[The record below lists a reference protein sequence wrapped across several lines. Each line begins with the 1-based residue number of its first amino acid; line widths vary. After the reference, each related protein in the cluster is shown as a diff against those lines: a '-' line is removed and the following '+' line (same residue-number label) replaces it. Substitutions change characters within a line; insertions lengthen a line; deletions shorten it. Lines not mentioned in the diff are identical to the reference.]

1 MAKVWFVRR
10 RGGVWI
16 APGGVPFRERP
27 LADLIFP
34 LDLGTHRLLGERV
47 TPTPELPADDP
58 AKLEKVFVEVVAED
72 LRGYEFSG
80 YQQGFYDSP
89 YSPAVVA
96 RKLG

>member
-16 APGGVPFRERP
+16 APGGAPFCERP
-27 LADLIFP
+27 LSSLIFP
-34 LDLGTHRLLGERV
+34 LDLGTHRGIEERV
-47 TPTPELPADDP
+47 TPEPALPSANPAEL
-58 AKLEKVFVEVVAED
+58 ERVFVEVGAED
-72 LRGYEFSG
+72 LRGYDFSG

-89 YSPAVVA
+89 YSPGVVA